1 MSSDSRGRFGAW
13 ECLTSPMP
21 HQKGR
26 WYARVVIRN
35 INLLLRK
42 HVLGVSGLEHIAID
56 KDPFILALNHSQNI
70 EAPLVGAL
78 LSQLREGKTI
88 RFIADWNL
96 MLVPGVFIVYRAG
109 QVIILDRKPAKPN
122 FLNVFRPLLTSK
134 IPATERA
141 AQLIDEGHSIGIYP
155 EGTVN
160 NKPDELLRGLL
171 GTAALSISK
180 QVPVVPAGIRFPN
193 RTGDRPIRESDPFEM
208 EFGPPLTPPKSEGT
222 SERRAVRDFHHGIMR
237 EIARLS
243 GKSWQPDFDR
253 KKHVR
258 REKPQS

>member
-1 MSSDSRGRFGAW
+1 
-13 ECLTSPMP
+13 MP
-21 HQKGR
+21 HMKGR

-42 HVLGVSGLEHIAID
+42 HVLGISGLEHIGID
-56 KDPFILALNHSQNI
+56 KDPFILALNHSQKI
-70 EAPLVGAL
+70 EAPLVGSL
-78 LSQLREGKTI
+78 LSQLREGKNV

-96 MLVPGVFIVYRAG
+96 LLVPGVAVVYRAG

-122 FLNVFRPLLTSK
+122 FLNVFRPWLTSK

-141 AQLIDEGHSIGIYP
+141 AQLIDEGQSIGIYP

-160 NKPDELLRGLL
+160 NKPDELLRGLP
-171 GTAALSISK
+171 GAAALSISK
-180 QVPVVPAGIRFPN
+180 QVPVVPAGIRFPQ
-193 RTGDRPIRESDPFEM
+193 RTGDGPIRESDPFEV
-208 EFGPPLTPPKSEGT
+208 EFGPPLMPPKSEGT

-243 GKSWQPDFDR
+243 GKSWHAESSKR
-253 KKHVR
+253 K
-258 REKPQS
+258 